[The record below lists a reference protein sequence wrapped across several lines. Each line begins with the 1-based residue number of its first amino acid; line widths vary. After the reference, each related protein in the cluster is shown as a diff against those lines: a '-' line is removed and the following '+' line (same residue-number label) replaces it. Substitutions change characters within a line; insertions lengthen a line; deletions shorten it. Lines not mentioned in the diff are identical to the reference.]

1 MSVAEIYFNSLH
13 FNAPEYFPWKGKTL
27 NQITSIMQKN
37 QNTNSNPKNTGI
49 FRAGP
54 VKLYRR
60 EIFTLDN
67 SGNIQERGNPRT
79 SLSIDEFTRPN
90 GYFISQNL
98 PDCSNNGV
106 VNYLDPKDANITTNI
121 YDMGE
126 ICNTCNQPTDC
137 KSSSTL
143 APNIYISQEF
153 NAKRRVRSAGM
164 ITKKYNPARNGDS
177 YSTSNSQY
185 LVSRNRTFDQNQYN
199 YIRQGNALSIPG
211 DNLSVSNVYSAQGIN
226 HCEKYIISSSL
237 GNNKFNYT
245 WVDSSS
251 NTVTI
256 PNGAYSLTDFN
267 AAFQLA
273 MYKNTHYYINQT
285 NQTIFYLLNFAYNTN
300 LNTVEIQSFEASGNS
315 LYIQPPGSTW
325 ISRQYFPQIVIQS
338 TNIQS
343 AIGFT
348 LGTYPSSSGTSTTPS
363 PQLSESTINPAGLQ
377 PVYVP
382 VIYKPN
388 NSQFAQQGGVSSSTR
403 IARLKYDTITTVGAT
418 YRSAYGAQVANEL
431 AYGVA
436 PTDAGYTLKTAL
448 GYPLKCTP
456 QFDAY
461 TGAYKA
467 CRPSTFLREFNLYV

>member
-1 MSVAEIYFNSLH
+1 MSVAEIYYNSLH
-13 FNAPEYFPWKGKTL
+13 FNAPQYFPWKGKTL

-37 QNTNSNPKNTGI
+37 LNTNSNPKNTGI
-49 FRAGP
+49 YRAGP

-79 SLSIDEFTRPN
+79 SIRIDELNSPN
-90 GYFISQNL
+90 GYFISQTL

-126 ICNTCNQPTDC
+126 ICNTCNQVADC

-164 ITKKYNPARNGDS
+164 ITKKYNPARNNDS

-185 LVSRNRTFDQNQYN
+185 LVSRNLTFDQNQYN
-199 YIRQGNALSIPG
+199 YIRQGNARTIPG

-237 GNNKFNYT
+237 GNSQFNYI
-245 WVDSSS
+245 WVDGSS

-256 PNGAYSLTDFN
+256 PNGAYSLDDFN
-267 AAFQLA
+267 ATFQLA
-273 MYKNTHYYINQT
+273 MYKKTHFYTNTN
-285 NQTIFYLLNFAYNTN
+285 NGTILYLLNFAYNTN
-300 LNTVEIQSFEASGNS
+300 LNTVEIQSFIYPST
-315 LYIQPPGSTW
+315 PPYNKGGSWTPT
-325 ISRQYFPQIVIQS
+325 QYFPQIVVPA

-348 LGTYPSSSGTSTTPS
+348 PANYPSTSGTSTTPS

-382 VIYKPN
+382 VFYKPN
-388 NSQFAQQGGVSSSTR
+388 NSQYAQQGGVSSSTR
-403 IARLKYDTITTVGAT
+403 IARLKYDTITTVAAT

-436 PTDAGYTLKTAL
+436 PTDAAYTLKTAI

-456 QFDAY
+456 RFDAY
-461 TGAYKA
+461 TGAYKS
-467 CRPSTFLREFNLYV
+467 CVPTTIKHEI